1 MENNQI
7 SKKDSK
13 MEEKN
18 KIITK
23 DLENNDHI
31 DNIECLSSVQ
41 LLRCV
46 QLFMTPWTAARQ
58 ASLFIMDFRGLHK
71 LKSIESEM
79 PSNHLIL
86 CHPLFLL
93 PSIFPSNMVFSS
105 VSVLPIRWPKYWSF
119 SISLSS
125 EYLRLISFRI
135 EGLDLLAAQGILKSL
150 LQHYSSKATIL
161 WSSAFFI
168 FQLSHLYMTT
178 GKTIALSR
186 RTFVGKVVSAFEYAI

>member
-46 QLFMTPWTAARQ
+46 QLFMTP
-58 ASLFIMDFRGLHK
+58 
-71 LKSIESEM
+71 
-79 PSNHLIL
+79 
-86 CHPLFLL
+86 
-93 PSIFPSNMVFSS
+93 
-105 VSVLPIRWPKYWSF
+105 
-119 SISLSS
+119 
-125 EYLRLISFRI
+125 
-135 EGLDLLAAQGILKSL
+135 
-150 LQHYSSKATIL
+150 
-161 WSSAFFI
+161 
-168 FQLSHLYMTT
+168 
-178 GKTIALSR
+178 
-186 RTFVGKVVSAFEYAI
+186 